1 MSESSTI
8 NSTFHARW
16 TDDRTKPQPLWSHLS
31 NVSRR
36 AKAFAELARGSD
48 TAFVAA
54 AKLAGLLH
62 DLGKYRLAFQWYLN
76 AGDRGRRSAETD
88 HAVYGAAAAEVD
100 WSERAV
106 AFAVGGHHAGL
117 HDQCQLANM
126 VGGQKYRAEDRFPE
140 LLVTANGKDELA
152 GSLAAMTPNAD
163 RARNSFECLGVD
175 EDDDSDKR
183 RFDVFVRML
192 FAILVDADRL
202 DSEKFEQEHR
212 RQRAWER
219 SIRMLDAKLLLTRLD
234 AARVAKG
241 AEKKES
247 RPELNQLRD
256 SVFEACRERGRNSH
270 SGFFSL
276 TVPTGGGK
284 TISSMAFALEHAKAR
299 EQRRVIVVIPYL
311 SIIEQNARD
320 YRMIFGADQ
329 VLEHHSAVEVS
340 PPRKP
345 SDADTEE
352 PSHALDIERVMENW
366 DVPIVVTTAVQFI
379 ETLFAASPAR
389 ARKLHNV
396 SNSVV
401 IFDEVQTLPTHLLEP
416 TLDVL
421 RTLQQHFGV
430 SVLFCSATQPA
441 FLKSGNLQHGFQKN
455 EVSEIAPSPAELFQK
470 LQRVKYRI
478 EPSEACWS
486 WDRLASEMLS
496 LKRPQA
502 LAVVNLRQHAFD
514 TYLALKSMLSSRSG
528 SGETSDLNSHEF
540 NGDDAVFH
548 LSSAMCAAHRLD
560 VLGLSKT
567 PPKNNIKQ
575 RLIDNLPCWVI
586 STQLIEA
593 GVDIDFPTVFRA
605 MGPLDSIVQAAG
617 RCNREGQLR
626 DESGQLIPGDVVV
639 FHPEIPSGKN
649 GLPPGNY
656 SKATGIAPNYLKD
669 TERLATDPDLFAA
682 YFNELFQITAT
693 DRVIRGEDTIQ
704 QSRAKLNFRTVA
716 ERAKV
721 ISEDTIGVIVPYG
734 RARKLIA
741 VIRRAKRL
749 DHGVLRRLQRFM
761 VNWRRGPQSLY
772 EQLKN
777 DGRLQALLPGIA
789 DIPVLDADCYDP
801 QRGVVFKE
809 RPLEDFIQ

>member
-1 MSESSTI
+1 MSEDSTNSST
-8 NSTFHARW
+8 FYARW
-16 TDDRTKPQPLWSHLS
+16 TDDRTKPQPLCLHLE

-36 AKAFAELARGSD
+36 ANVLAELVRGSD
-48 TAFVAA
+48 VAFVVA
-54 AKLAGLLH
+54 AKLTGLLH
-62 DLGKYRLAFQWYLN
+62 DLGKYRLAFQKYLN
-76 AGDRGRRSAETD
+76 VGNRGRRSAETD
-88 HAVYGAAAAEVD
+88 HAIYGAAAGGVA
-100 WSERAV
+100 WNALAV
-106 AFAVGGHHAGL
+106 AFAIGGHHAGL
-117 HDQCQLANM
+117 HDLGLLMKQIDGSRYHAI
-126 VGGQKYRAEDRFPE
+126 DRFPE
-140 LLVTANGKDELA
+140 LLDTADECDQLA
-152 GSLAAMTPNAD
+152 GALAILKPNQDDLSDSLARLD
-163 RARNSFECLGVD
+163 FD
-175 EDDDSDKR
+175 EDDESDKR

-219 SIRMLDAKLLLTRLD
+219 PTRMLDPTALLDRLD
-234 AARVAKG
+234 AARRAKG

-256 SVFEACRERGRNSH
+256 SVFEACRERGRNSS

-284 TISSMAFALEHAKAR
+284 TISSMAFALDHAR
-299 EQRRVIVVIPYL
+299 THNLRRVIVVVPYL

-329 VLEHHSAVEVS
+329 VLEHHSAVEVL
-340 PPRKP
+340 PPKKP
-345 SDADTEE
+345 SDADAEE
-352 PSHALDIERVMENW
+352 PPQALDIERAMENW

-379 ETLFAASPAR
+379 ETLFAASPAK

-396 SNSVV
+396 AQSVV

-441 FLKSGNLQHGFQKN
+441 FLKSGNLRHGFQKG
-455 EVSEIAPSPAELFQK
+455 EVREIAPSPAELFQK
-470 LQRVKYRI
+470 LRRVQYRI
-478 EPSEACWS
+478 EPAESCWN
-486 WDRLASEMLS
+486 WDRLADEMLS
-496 LKRPQA
+496 LKRQQA

-514 TYLALKSMLSSRSG
+514 AYLALKARLSSRSR
-528 SGETSDLNSHEF
+528 SRETSDLNSHEF
-540 NGDDAVFH
+540 SYDDAVFH

-560 VLGLSKT
+560 LLGLSQT

-575 RLIDNLPCWVI
+575 RLINKLPCWVI

-626 DESGQLIPGDVVV
+626 DESGQLIPGDVIV
-639 FHPEIPSGKN
+639 FHPEVTSARS

-656 SKATGIAPNYLKD
+656 SKATGIAPSYLKD
-669 TERLATDPDLFAA
+669 TERLATDPDVFAK

-734 RARKLIA
+734 RAKKLIA
-741 VIRRAKRL
+741 VIRRTKRL

-761 VNWRRGPQSLY
+761 VNLRRGPKSLY
-772 EQLKN
+772 EQLN
-777 DGRLQALLPGIA
+777 DEGRLQSLLPDIA
-789 DIPVLDADCYDP
+789 DIPVLDAECYDP
-801 QRGVVFKE
+801 QRGVIFKE
-809 RPLEDFIQ
+809 RSPEDFVQ

>member
-1 MSESSTI
+1 MSDSLPI
-8 NSTFHARW
+8 NSMFYARW
-16 TDDRTKPQPLWSHLS
+16 TDDRTKPQPLCSHLT
-31 NVSRR
+31 NVSRL
-36 AKAFAELARGSD
+36 ANAFAELVRRSD
-48 TAFVAA
+48 VAFVAA

-62 DLGKYRLAFQWYLN
+62 DLGKYRVAFQVYLN

-100 WSERAV
+100 WSELAI
-106 AFAVGGHHAGL
+106 AFAVAGHHAGL
-117 HDQCQLANM
+117 HDKCQLANM
-126 VGGQKYRAEDRFPE
+126 ISGRKYQAVNRFPE
-140 LLVTANGKDELA
+140 LLREADGIDELA
-152 GSLAAMTPNAD
+152 GELAALKPNVEHASD
-163 RARNSFECLGVD
+163 VAPLLGAD
-175 EDDDSDKR
+175 EDEDCDNR

-212 RQRAWER
+212 RRRPWER
-219 SIRMLDAKLLLTRLD
+219 YTRTLAPVMLLDRLEM
-234 AARVAKG
+234 ARREKSERNKG
-241 AEKKES
+241 S
-247 RPELNQLRD
+247 RSELNQLRD
-256 SVFEACRERGRNSH
+256 GVFNACRECGRDSLP
-270 SGFFSL
+270 GFFSL

-284 TISSMAFALEHAKAR
+284 TISSMAFALEHAR
-299 EQRRVIVVIPYL
+299 TRNLRRVVVVIPYL
-311 SIIEQNARD
+311 SIIEQTARD

-329 VLEHHSAVEVS
+329 VLEHHSAVEVT
-340 PPRKP
+340 PPKKA
-345 SDADTEE
+345 SDADAEE
-352 PSHALDIERVMENW
+352 PAQALDIERAMENW

-379 ETLFAASPAR
+379 ETLFAASPAK

-396 SNSVV
+396 AHSVV

-441 FLKSGNLQHGFQKN
+441 FLKSGNLRRGFQKG
-455 EVSEIAPSPAELFQK
+455 EVHEIAPSPAEMFQK
-470 LQRVKYRI
+470 LRRVRYRI
-478 EPSEACWS
+478 EPKGSCWN
-486 WDRLASEMLS
+486 WDRLADEMLS
-496 LKRPQA
+496 LKRQQA

-514 TYLALKSMLSSRSG
+514 AYLALKARLTSA
-528 SGETSDLNSHEF
+528 GEN
-540 NGDDAVFH
+540 AVFH
-548 LSSAMCAAHRLD
+548 LSSAMCAGHRLD
-560 VLGLSKT
+560 LLGLSQT

-575 RLIDNLPCWVI
+575 RLIEQLPCWVI

-593 GVDIDFPTVFRA
+593 GVDVDFPTVFRA

-626 DESGQLIPGDVVV
+626 DESGQLIPGDVIV
-639 FHPEIPSGKN
+639 FHPEVTSAGS

-656 SKATGIAPNYLKD
+656 SKATGIAPSFLND
-669 TERLATDPDLFAA
+669 TERLATDPDVFAK

-716 ERAKV
+716 ERARV

-734 RARKLIA
+734 RAQKLIA
-741 VIRRAKRL
+741 VIRRTKRL

-761 VNWRRGPQSLY
+761 VNLRRGPKSLY
-772 EQLKN
+772 EQLN
-777 DGRLQALLPGIA
+777 DEGRLQSLLPDIA
-789 DIPVLDADCYDP
+789 DIPVLDAECYDP
-801 QRGVVFKE
+801 QRGVIFKE
-809 RPLEDFIQ
+809 RSPEDFVQ